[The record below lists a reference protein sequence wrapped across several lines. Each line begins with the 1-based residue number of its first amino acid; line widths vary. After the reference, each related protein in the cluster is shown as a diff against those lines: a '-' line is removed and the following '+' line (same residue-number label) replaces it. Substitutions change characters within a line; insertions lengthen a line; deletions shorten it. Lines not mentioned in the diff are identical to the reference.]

1 METLIMHPENK
12 EQLAAL
18 KAVAKA
24 LKVPFEKEKKQ
35 ELTEREKTIALY
47 GKDLVET
54 VERAEKSIKA
64 GNVKIY
70 DTAKS
75 LEENIKIW
83 DSTI

>member
-18 KAVAKA
+18 KAVAKV

-64 GNVKIY
+64 GNVKVL
-70 DTAKS
+70 DPSKS
-75 LEENIKIW
+75 LWENIL
-83 DSTI
+83 

>member
-64 GNVKIY
+64 GNVKVL
-70 DTAKS
+70 DPSKS
-75 LEENIKIW
+75 LWENIL
-83 DSTI
+83 